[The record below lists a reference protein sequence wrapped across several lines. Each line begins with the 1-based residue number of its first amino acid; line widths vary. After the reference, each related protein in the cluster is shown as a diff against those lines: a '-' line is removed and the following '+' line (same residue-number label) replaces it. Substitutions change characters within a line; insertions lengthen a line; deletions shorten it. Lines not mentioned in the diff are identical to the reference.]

1 MSGSHDSTLTWDA
14 DDKLQL
20 SWTNGNSCGYLSKPK
35 RKGGQGLNMNHIWID
50 LVSKKTYEE

>member
-1 MSGSHDSTLTWDA
+1 
-14 DDKLQL
+14 
-20 SWTNGNSCGYLSKPK
+20 LSKPK